1 MKIKLGIKGKKS
13 GTKRIKR
20 LREKM
25 EKRLESE
32 RIPELRLKGQI

>member
-13 GTKRIKR
+13 GTKGIKR

-25 EKRLESE
+25 EKRLKSE
-32 RIPELRLKGQI
+32 KNTQTET